1 MDACKFSATK
11 IWELW
16 RKKKYWF
23 NHLLTTG
30 GCQVSTLEGSE
41 IKIRMAHF
49 HVMAVYSNA

>member
-16 RKKKYWF
+16 RKKCWL
-23 NHLLTTG
+23 NHLSTKG

-41 IKIRMAHF
+41 IKIRMAYF
-49 HVMAVYSNA
+49 HVMAVYTNA